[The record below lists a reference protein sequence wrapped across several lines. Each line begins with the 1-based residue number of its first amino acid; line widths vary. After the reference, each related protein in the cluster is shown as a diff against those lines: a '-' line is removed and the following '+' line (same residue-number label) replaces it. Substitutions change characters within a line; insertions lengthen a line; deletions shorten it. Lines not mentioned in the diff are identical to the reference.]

1 MPIQIRRIY
10 DEPKRTDGYR
20 VLIDRLWPRGKTKE
34 AAQIDRWAKAISPSN
49 ELRKW
54 YCHDPDKYDEF
65 RDKYLAELEEN
76 QDAIEALLQDWKES
90 RKKTLTLLTST
101 KEIELSHATVLAE
114 ELNQCQA

>member
-34 AAQIDRWAKAISPSN
+34 AANIDRWAKGVSPSN

-54 YCHDPDKYDEF
+54 YGHDPDKHAEF
-65 RDKYLAELEEN
+65 RKRYLLELGEN
-76 QDAIEALLQDWKES
+76 QDAIDALLQDWKES

-101 KEIELSHATVLAE
+101 KEVDLSHATVLVSMIS
-114 ELNQCQA
+114 N